1 MKRAYLYLIPTLA
14 LVAAAC
20 DRSEPGEVERT
31 AEPQDV
37 TVSPVARAAGSQ
49 MIPARVVA
57 EEEAKL
63 ATRAS
68 GTVRSVH
75 ADVGARVRP
84 GQVLVRLDGAGVES
98 AVAAAE
104 ASVTVARKTHERLE
118 NLARDGAATDQEVDQ
133 ARAQLEMARA
143 QLAEAR
149 ANRDYVVLKAP
160 FAGTVTARYV
170 DPGDLASPGQ
180 PVMTVSGSSGVKV
193 VADAPAALA
202 GRIEVGDRVRV
213 LEPESGRHWPATV
226 TRRVPVIEQMSNR
239 FRVEAIFED
248 DATGSPLPGT
258 YVRLAVAGIEEPGLL
273 VPSDAV
279 VREGQ
284 LTGVFTLENGTLRLR
299 WIRPGRTAEG
309 MVEVL
314 SGLSP
319 DTRVVRDPS
328 PNLLDGTQAGV
339 VNERGWDPA
348 SAGEEVS

>member
-1 MKRAYLYLIPTLA
+1 MKRSYLYLIPMLA

-31 AEPQDV
+31 GAPQDV

-49 MIPARVVA
+49 MVPARVVA
-57 EEEAKL
+57 EEEARL

-104 ASVTVARKTHERLE
+104 ASLTVASKTHQRLE

-133 ARAQLEMARA
+133 ARARLEMAKA

-180 PVMTVSGSSGVKV
+180 PVMIVSGSSGVKV

-239 FRVEAIFED
+239 FRLEAIFED
-248 DATGSPLPGT
+248 DATGTPLPGT
-258 YVRLAVAGIEEPGLL
+258 YVRLAVAGIEQPGML

-284 LTGVFTLENGTLRLR
+284 LTGVFTLEDGTLRLR

-309 MVEVL
+309 IVEVL

-328 PNLLDGTQAGV
+328 PNLLDGTQAGTV
-339 VNERGWDPA
+339 SERAWDPA